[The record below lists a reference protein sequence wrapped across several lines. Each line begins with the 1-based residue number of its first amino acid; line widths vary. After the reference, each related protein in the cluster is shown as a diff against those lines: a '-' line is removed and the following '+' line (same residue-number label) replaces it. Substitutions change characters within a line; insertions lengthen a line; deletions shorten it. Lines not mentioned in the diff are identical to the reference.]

1 MAAKVFENPANGY
14 RETIGVG
21 SIFGALFLGPLY
33 FLAKGLW
40 THALIWMA
48 VALLLLSAVPP
59 FAVFL
64 PPIYAALASSLL
76 KANYLRK
83 GWKEIAAP
91 PPTSPPVQSDPP
103 QPIEGEVAATIFG
116 KRADNF
122 LIALIALVLGLP
134 LLIVLLMPRTGATN
148 REAAAPSPQSAS
160 LLVRTLRDESPPPA
174 QPLSESKA
182 MDFESCKTEIENAAA
197 ATAKDFS
204 KSIDSE
210 LLYSV
215 RFAMDQGSVLASCST
230 LDAKMVVTRSL
241 ES

>member
-1 MAAKVFENPANGY
+1 MAAKVFENPATGY
-14 RETIGVG
+14 RETVG
-21 SIFGALFLGPLY
+21 GGAIAGALFLGPLY

-59 FAVFL
+59 LVVFL

-91 PPTSPPVQSDPP
+91 PPTSPPVQSDRT
-103 QPIEGEVAATIFG
+103 QQTEEEAAATIFG

-134 LLIVLLMPRTGATN
+134 LLILLLMPRTAATN
-148 REAAAPSPQSAS
+148 NEAAVPNPQSAS
-160 LLVRTLRDESPPPA
+160 LLVRMLRDESPPPA
-174 QPLSESKA
+174 QPRSESEV
-182 MDFESCKTEIENAAA
+182 MDFENCKTEIENAAA
-197 ATAKDFS
+197 ATAKEFS

-210 LLYSV
+210 MLYSG
-215 RFAMDQGSVLASCST
+215 RFTMDKGSVLASCST
-230 LDAKMVVTRSL
+230 LDAKMVITRSPA
-241 ES
+241 S